1 MFSKKNKTPLSESQ
15 ALDKLAQLCS
25 ASEHCRQEM
34 VEKCKG
40 WGLPSD
46 ACQRVADT
54 LVRERFV
61 DDGRYAPIFVRDKAR
76 FSGWGPAKVR
86 MQLLAKGVDEN
97 LADDAIEAFDKDE
110 WSDILIRALR
120 SKLRSARL
128 PDGEADLTYGSK
140 LFASL
145 VRFALSRGFS
155 YEQARH
161 AIEAIVSGREA

>member
-1 MFSKKNKTPLSESQ
+1 MFPKKNKAPLSESQ
-15 ALDKLAQLCS
+15 ALDRLAQLCS

-40 WGLPSD
+40 WGLTPD

-61 DDGRYAPIFVRDKAR
+61 DDARYAPIFVRDKAR

-86 MQLLAKGVDEN
+86 MQLLSKGVDEN
-97 LADDAIEAFDKDE
+97 LADDAIDAFDKEE
-110 WSDILIRALR
+110 WNEILLRALR
-120 SKLRSARL
+120 SKLRTSSP
-128 PDGEADLTYGSK
+128 PDGETDLAYGSK

-145 VRFALSRGFS
+145 VRFALGRGFS
-155 YEQARH
+155 YEQTRQ
-161 AIEAIVSGREA
+161 AIEAITKDRES

>member
-1 MFSKKNKTPLSESQ
+1 MFPQKNKTPLSEAQ

-40 WGLPSD
+40 WGLPPD

-61 DDGRYAPIFVRDKAR
+61 DDGRYAPAFVRDKAR

-86 MQLLAKGVDEN
+86 MQLVAKGIDEN
-97 LADDAIEAFDKDE
+97 LADDAIDAFDKDE
-110 WSDILIRALR
+110 WQGILIRALQ
-120 SKLRSARL
+120 SKLRSARV
-128 PDGEADLTYGSK
+128 PEGEADMAYGSK

-145 VRFALSRGFS
+145 VRFALGRGFS

-161 AIEAIVSGREA
+161 AIDSITDGQAD